1 MVSIFRSSD
10 QPQQAEPFLLDC
22 LQLFANDQWTSL
34 EVDTWVQLAVCEQ
47 AIGNYAAY
55 IRACLKVASHSRAS
69 QQLREEFMKRI
80 TDFTADGMEFKH
92 CTTYDILSNFVTFTV
107 FKDLTKSGYITKNK
121 K

>member
-1 MVSIFRSSD
+1 MVAIFRSSD

-47 AIGNYAAY
+47 AIGNQAAY

-69 QQLREEFMKRI
+69 RQLREEFMKRI
-80 TDFTADGMEFKH
+80 IDFTADGR
-92 CTTYDILSNFVTFTV
+92 CLNIVQRTIY
-107 FKDLTKSGYITKNK
+107 
-121 K
+121 